1 MSTITL
7 RPNGDSTPLNLV
19 PVPSGTHYTALDES
33 TASDTDYVYRT
44 DTAGSYYYDYYA
56 MQNHSTQTGVISSIT
71 VYGRFYGDSNY
82 TPPDGKACF
91 KCKFSSSGT
100 VYSLGSAFT
109 LAEAWTV
116 YNSGAIT
123 TNPATGSAWSW
134 TNIDSLIIGLGLLTG
149 VYGGTT
155 KCSQLYVV
163 VTYTPPPVIDTYTRS
178 PSSIYPGQSSTLT
191 WTTTGATSCSINQG
205 VGSVAVDGSKVV
217 SPVSTTTYTLTAT
230 NVSGSVTSSVT
241 VTISKPVINTF
252 TRNPT
257 SIESGESSLLSWTTT
272 GATSCSINQG
282 IGSVAVDG
290 TRTVY
295 PAATTTYT
303 LTATNNSGSVTSSV
317 TVTVTIAYPVVT
329 SFTATPYNMKFGA
342 SSLLS
347 WATTDATSISI
358 NQGIGAVASSG
369 TKSVSPD
376 DTTTYTITATNSAGS
391 DTESIT
397 VTVIPAEKQRLTSKS
412 EAELNS
418 SPDYGRLPQMG
429 QQQPYLE
436 FANTLTD
443 HYVQSLGY
451 DFPAGDFKRPYLAKD
466 YNTMMYA
473 YDQDSAEQSISMKEI
488 TTAKID
494 GETPGKD
501 DMFFDFSQQL
511 ASIDNFNAYAQEN
524 YRIMGKI
531 LPSANLSFSGS
542 IESIGCDV
550 DTQIYSGG
558 SAKLTV
564 VSPRF
569 AGDKYLWTGRVKDG
583 NGDWGKLNPQVGLSV
598 TYITPVILAN
608 YRSVII
614 TLLSGGVKLSEIE
627 FAVWYEG

>member
-7 RPNGDSTPLNLV
+7 RPNGDSTYLDLLSAP
-19 PVPSGTHYTALDES
+19 PGTHYTALDES
-33 TASDTDYVYRT
+33 TASDTDYVYRK

-178 PSSIYPGQSSTLT
+178 PSSIYPEQSSTLT

-317 TVTVTIAYPVVT
+317 TVTVTIVYPV
-329 SFTATPYNMKFGA
+329 
-342 SSLLS
+342 
-347 WATTDATSISI
+347 
-358 NQGIGAVASSG
+358 
-369 TKSVSPD
+369 PD
-376 DTTTYTITATNSAGS
+376 QYYTMI
-391 DTESIT
+391 
-397 VTVIPAEKQRLTSKS
+397 
-412 EAELNS
+412 
-418 SPDYGRLPQMG
+418 
-429 QQQPYLE
+429 
-436 FANTLTD
+436 
-443 HYVQSLGY
+443 
-451 DFPAGDFKRPYLAKD
+451 
-466 YNTMMYA
+466 A
-473 YDQDSAEQSISMKEI
+473 Y
-488 TTAKID
+488 
-494 GETPGKD
+494 
-501 DMFFDFSQQL
+501 
-511 ASIDNFNAYAQEN
+511 
-524 YRIMGKI
+524 
-531 LPSANLSFSGS
+531 
-542 IESIGCDV
+542 
-550 DTQIYSGG
+550 
-558 SAKLTV
+558 
-564 VSPRF
+564 
-569 AGDKYLWTGRVKDG
+569 
-583 NGDWGKLNPQVGLSV
+583 
-598 TYITPVILAN
+598 
-608 YRSVII
+608 
-614 TLLSGGVKLSEIE
+614 
-627 FAVWYEG
+627 YE

>member
-1 MSTITL
+1 MSSVTL
-7 RPNGDSTPLNLV
+7 YPNGDSTPKNLV
-19 PVPSGTHYTALDES
+19 CSSGSTHYTLIDES
-33 TASDTDYVYRT
+33 SANDSDFVYRN
-44 DTAGSYYYDYYA
+44 DTAGTYYYDWYNFGDASYSGTIQSIIVYA
-56 MQNHSTQTGVISSIT
+56 RC
-71 VYGRFYGDSNY
+71 YGQSNY
-82 TPPDGKACF
+82 TPPDGYGVIQ
-91 KCKFSSSGT
+91 CKISGT
-100 VYSLGSAFT
+100 TYSLGSAF
-109 LAEAWTV
+109 
-116 YNSGAIT
+116 NISSGASYASYSSGTIS
-123 TNPATGSAWSW
+123 TNPATGGAWSW
-134 TNIDSLIIGLGLLTG
+134 SVISGMTIGLGLKTG
-149 VYGGTT
+149 VYGGSSR
-155 KCSQLYVV
+155 CSQLYMVV
-163 VTYTPPPVIDTYTRS
+163 NYTLPPTISSFSAS
-178 PSSIYPGQSSTLT
+178 PASIYPGDSSTLS
-191 WTTTGATSCSINQG
+191 WSSSGGSSASINQG
-205 VGSVAVDGSKVV
+205 VGSVATSGSTSV
-217 SPVSTTTYTLTAT
+217 SPTSSTTYTLT
-230 NVSGSVTSSVT
+230 VSGTGGDATANVT
-241 VTISKPVINTF
+241 VSIASPVIDSF
-252 TRNPT
+252 SGNPT
-257 SIESGESSLLSWTTT
+257 SIDSGESSLLSWTTT

-290 TRTVY
+290 SRTVY
-295 PAATTTYT
+295 PSLTTTYT

-317 TVTVTIAYPVVT
+317 TVTVTIVYPVVT
-329 SFTATPYNMKFGA
+329 SFTATPDNMKFGA

-412 EAELNS
+412 ETKLNS

-550 DTQIYSGG
+550 DTQIYSGE

-583 NGDWGKLNPQVGLSV
+583 SGDWGKLNPQVGLSV

-627 FAVWYEG
+627 FAVWYKG